1 MGQLTKEFVERLKS
15 ESLENRC
22 DGLTMHEINQLANA
36 WLDRENLRAQAALPD
51 ADQSSV
57 PIFRGFAVVNS
68 QGYFEGIW
76 REYATAEL
84 WANKQRDKGRIVEME
99 AIRARHK

>member
-1 MGQLTKEFVERLKS
+1 MSKETLIALEGVLCDPEGRVCIQGSDEDRRIIQNALK
-15 ESLENRC
+15 E
-22 DGLTMHEINQLANA
+22 
-36 WLDRENLRAQAALPD
+36 LRSQAAALPD
-51 ADQSSV
+51 ADQSAV

-84 WANKQRDKGRIVEME
+84 WVNKQRDKGRIVEME